1 MEKHNKR
8 ECAAAAIASA
18 WMSIWLPVP
27 ALAQPN
33 QQPVFL
39 AQAQPSAYSEGIGQ
53 AMNQA
58 ADQSTGSA
66 RTSQYRLTP
75 KSTKGA
81 PFNWPAPTPSDLVVT
96 TAPTV
101 EGFRIVAYRGL
112 VEGVSV
118 KEPSGVQD
126 LAASMQSMFSG
137 GQIDAFGQ
145 MCEEGRVQAY
155 NTLMNRAKGM
165 GANAVIGVH
174 FDSEEMTIDKE
185 HTATA
190 VVCYGTAVVIEP
202 ISR

>member
-1 MEKHNKR
+1 MEKHNI
-8 ECAAAAIASA
+8 CAAAAIASA

-27 ALAQPN
+27 ASAQPN
-33 QQPVFL
+33 QQPVVL
-39 AQAQPSAYSEGIGQ
+39 AQAQPSAYGEGIGQ

-58 ADQSTGSA
+58 ADQATAA
-66 RTSQYRLTP
+66 RSSQYRLTP
-75 KSTKGA
+75 KSTNGA
-81 PFNWPAPTPSDLVVT
+81 PFKWPAPTPSDLVVT

-126 LAASMQSMFSG
+126 FAASMQSMFSG

-174 FDSEEMTIDKE
+174 FDSEQMTIDKE